1 MNFSLIENLMYQASH
16 WFLTPVLISIVL
28 MFLYAWFVLGRFI
41 CQMVQRSLNRSHY
54 QRQLGSDNEKIQ
66 LSALKGYELLS
77 IIANKPQASNDELDV
92 FALTELD
99 TMRSIT
105 RVAPM
110 MGLIATMIPM
120 GPALQSLADGNVQS
134 ISENLI
140 VAFAAIIFSLIAA
153 ALTFWV
159 ASVKKRWMAQ
169 ELIDAEPFRRQY
181 HEIT

>member
-1 MNFSLIENLMYQASH
+1 MNFSLIESLMYQASH
-16 WFLTPVLISIVL
+16 WFLAPVLISIIL

-41 CQMVQRSLNRSHY
+41 CQIVQRTINRSHY
-54 QRQLGSDNEKIQ
+54 LKRLRTKPKAKN
-66 LSALKGYELLS
+66 LSPVQGYTLYS
-77 IIANKPQASNDELDV
+77 VIASNPKASNDQLDV

-99 TMRSIT
+99 TMRNIT

-140 VAFAAIIFSLIAA
+140 VAFAAIIFSLISAS
-153 ALTFWV
+153 LTFWV

-169 ELIDAEPFRRQY
+169 ELIDAEPFRR
-181 HEIT
+181 IGTGK

>member
-1 MNFSLIENLMYQASH
+1 MYQASH

-41 CQMVQRSLNRSHY
+41 CQIGQRYFNSGNYAYLIDPSRKSTKISSL
-54 QRQLGSDNEKIQ
+54 D
-66 LSALKGYELLS
+66 GYPLFS
-77 IIANKPQASNDELDV
+77 VIANNPLASNDELDV

-99 TMRSIT
+99 TMRNIT

-120 GPALQSLADGNVQS
+120 GPALKSLADGNVQS

-153 ALTFWV
+153 SLTFWV

-169 ELIDAEPFRRQY
+169 ELIDAEHFRS
-181 HEIT
+181 

>member
-1 MNFSLIENLMYQASH
+1 MNFSFIEGLMYQASH
-16 WFLTPVLISIVL
+16 WFLSPVLMSIVV
-28 MFLYAWFVLGRFI
+28 MFLYAWFVLGRFV
-41 CQMVQRSLNRSHY
+41 CQFIQRYLNSENYLYLVDRNRESK
-54 QRQLGSDNEKIQ
+54 KISP
-66 LSALKGYELLS
+66 LDGYPLFS
-77 IIANKPQASNDELDV
+77 VIANNPLASNDELDV

-99 TMRSIT
+99 TMRNIT

-120 GPALQSLADGNVQS
+120 GPALKSLADGNVQS

-153 ALTFWV
+153 SLTFWV

-169 ELIDAEPFRRQY
+169 ELIDAEHFRS
-181 HEIT
+181 

>member
-1 MNFSLIENLMYQASH
+1 MYEASH

-28 MFLYAWFVLGRFI
+28 MFLYAWFVLGQFF
-41 CQMVQRSLNRSHY
+41 CQIVQRYLSRSHY
-54 QRQLGSDNEKIQ
+54 QHILGSATK
-66 LSALKGYELLS
+66 LKHISPLRGYTLFS
-77 IIANKPQASNDELDV
+77 VIANNPQASNDELDV

-99 TMRSIT
+99 TMRNIT

-120 GPALQSLADGNVQS
+120 GPALKSLADGNVQS

-153 ALTFWV
+153 SLTFWV

-169 ELIDAEPFRRQY
+169 ELIDAEPLREQKS
-181 HEIT
+181 